1 MARIF
6 DIVEYPDEMREELVH
21 RIPEVGSGDFRIGSQ
36 VIVREA
42 QAAVFFR
49 DGKALDVFGPG
60 RHTITTANVPLLIN
74 YLGKLFNER
83 SPFTAEVY
91 FVSMREFRDRKWGTP
106 QPIPVQTPGVGL
118 GWLLLQGFGVYSY
131 QVKDPQQFVTQI
143 VGTRGVY
150 RTADIENDL
159 RSRLLRSL
167 TDLLGELA
175 GKYKT
180 IQDILGLVDELS
192 AGVRAKASAEFE
204 AIGLELKSFV
214 IASLTPSK
222 QTAEELRSRGLLDAQ
237 VYTQLQAADAMRDAA
252 QNPGGGAGLTAG
264 IGAGMGIGNVMAQT
278 LQGMN
283 QAEKQSSQGSGS
295 TQSGAH
301 EEEELPPVMTP
312 AEAAEVL
319 KVSEEDVLA
328 AIEAG
333 ELKARKIG
341 RAVRISREA
350 LLKFLSGE

>member
-1 MARIF
+1 
-6 DIVEYPDEMREELVH
+6 VEYPDEMRDELVH
-21 RIPEVGSGDFRIGSQ
+21 RIPEVGSGDFRLGSQ
-36 VIVREA
+36 VIVRES
-42 QAAVFFR
+42 QAAVFYR

-60 RHTITTANVPLLIN
+60 RHVITTANIPLLIN
-74 YLGKLFNER
+74 ALGTLFDGR
-83 SPFTAEVY
+83 SPFPAEVY

-143 VGTRGVY
+143 VGSRGVY
-150 RTADIENDL
+150 RTSDIENDL

-167 TDLLGELA
+167 TDMLGELA

-180 IQDILGLVDELS
+180 VQDILGMVDELS

-204 AIGLELKSFV
+204 AIGLELKTFV
-214 IASLTPSK
+214 IASLTPSER
-222 QTAEELRSRGLLDAQ
+222 TAEELRARGLLDPQ
-237 VYTQLQAADAMRDAA
+237 VYAQLQAADAMRDAA
-252 QNPGGGAGLTAG
+252 QNPSGGAGLTAG

-278 LQGMN
+278 LQGMQ
-283 QAEKQSSQGSGS
+283 QASS
-295 TQSGAH
+295 QSGAAPADAQGGDI
-301 EEEELPPVMTP
+301 PPVLTP
-312 AEAAEVL
+312 AEAAQIL

-341 RAVRISREA
+341 KAIRISREA
-350 LLKFLSGE
+350 LLKFLGE